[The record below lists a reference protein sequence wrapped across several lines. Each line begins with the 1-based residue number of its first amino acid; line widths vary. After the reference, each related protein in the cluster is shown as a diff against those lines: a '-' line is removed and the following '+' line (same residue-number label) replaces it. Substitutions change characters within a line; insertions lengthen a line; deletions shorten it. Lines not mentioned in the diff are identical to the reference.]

1 MKLHLPSSLRR
12 CLLATFAAAV
22 ATLGSIGAYAG
33 TLHEDVSLQT
43 YTDFGQNM
51 GRYVTGGHVNA
62 LLSHIRSQEGITIT
76 YTGGQSD
83 YRLQPGSM
91 VSFDAQADNGAS
103 IGIGYNFLAT
113 VEHNG
118 VQNPTFTSHL
128 LPAGSSVQYNGIEYR
143 DSDTFLLTPSVDY
156 KITRLSKVVTDVDT
170 ASLYTGTV
178 QAGDLLYRAGSGN
191 MTVRDKEGNIRTLRG
206 PYNYITGGI
215 TSAVNVETGADNN
228 RVVTN
233 FDYTAAGISDAA
245 PLPVNGDSGDSGSP
259 VLIWNE
265 TTGRYEYV
273 AAMQSVNAVGGAGVV
288 TSSYGA
294 SQWTQEKMD
303 AYSKQVNVQ
312 AAGQDVFVSGQMT
325 QGASLTDNHGRTG
338 ELWTGTVQDASGN
351 TLTSYNGVQS
361 GVNTWNSLTSLK
373 DEDKWY
379 AYGAS
384 FLNANE
390 DGTDGK
396 MSMATLYRT
405 ENLVFTSGTAQ
416 NSVRI
421 DADGVDLGV
430 GYAQFSRIGSSPV
443 SYTVSGGAFNHAG
456 YIVDEGVAVHLASAN
471 RDAANMLEWRKVGAG
486 ALYIEGSGNNEV
498 FLNLGGKGTTYLNE
512 KGGYAAYNVLA
523 NTGTRVV
530 LNDVN
535 QIARDFTFGNGGAVL
550 DFNGHSM
557 TWNNGAEVSA
567 DGFSIHAL
575 TEEAVITNG
584 GNADVTLRVTN
595 GGDSFLGS
603 FRDTATADLNV
614 VYAGTGNWNLHSIA
628 TNLTH
633 GNSGFT
639 VESGSVTLNGTQT
652 VHAIGS
658 ESGTNDNRLT
668 RDNDWHYADAAMNVA
683 VQGGTFVLGSH
694 ARLDG
699 DVSVANGGTFVMNE
713 AVQHQMEY
721 VEGGSRLENTDKYAD
736 YVGLKGDVTLNGGAM
751 RVEFSEGTDAKTTY
765 GGTISGNGSLAIAT
779 GNGTIHL
786 TGDNSA
792 FSGTRTVENGTI
804 SFADTAAMGDRT
816 HTWLVQDKGVL
827 VMPDSDDFSVI
838 DTASTG
844 VIALSRDTQT
854 QALASLDIG
863 AADGATVHYGAA
875 DTALQSADGKW
886 VLGGGGGN
894 LVVDF
899 LLEGA
904 NQLVLGNGHS
914 TGTVTLTNTN
924 NSFSGG
930 VVLNQG
936 IRLECADNA
945 ALGNS
950 KLRIDYGALADVHGD
965 TSILDGASQGAALV
979 DSSPRTDWN
988 LTNTPHLSLA
998 ADGEVY
1004 FSGALTVADG
1014 ADYRLGGASGT
1025 LTMATN
1031 LSGAHG
1037 LVVDGQGSTGG
1048 KVVLART
1055 ATLTGNVT
1063 VQGYDSAR
1071 ASSGDIALSFTTS
1084 HALDA
1089 ASSVTIRNNA
1099 VIDLN
1104 GTEQSFNQLSLD
1116 STSAIIDSSARRTG
1130 TLSFAT
1136 TKTAGLDG
1144 HVDVGALHLNNAAL
1158 YTVSSSV
1165 TADRLVKEGA
1175 GELQV
1180 ADFTRFGSME
1190 ILGGSLKFGGM
1201 YDAVYNELTVRNA
1214 SVSATSAR
1222 GYFARYTGNLILGDN
1237 AVMNLGYY
1245 SINGSVVVEDGATAT
1260 IAQTVQANR
1269 NAELNATLTL
1279 GTGSVLKLTG
1289 PYDAL
1294 VLTQREVNAGGK
1306 GTIQLLNNK
1315 LYLGS
1320 MNAKTTQRI
1329 GGELKISANSTLH
1342 SAGANAGV
1350 TRAFEHLSVDA
1361 GKTAT
1366 LLTDADKV
1374 ATTWQAD
1381 KLTGE
1386 GSVVLD
1392 TRSGSKLVLTGESS
1406 VANISGN
1413 TAVEL
1418 QGATVSSN
1426 LSGSLHLD
1434 SYGNSTLSG
1443 DNTYTG
1449 TTTVQN
1455 GTLTLMS
1462 EHALGGAAVS
1472 FTRGTLALGAD
1483 TSVTALQGPN
1493 GAVQL
1498 NNHTLSLTGT
1508 NAANFSG
1515 AISGGNV
1522 TAVGTGQTLSGAVQ
1536 VNALTVAENA
1546 ALSITNGAE
1555 LGNVT
1560 LAQNASLTLNGTV
1573 ALHGGITGNTGST
1586 LTLGSDIKVSLNF
1599 EDFTDGSFTIYSST
1613 GNLAGT
1619 ALTKDNILVDG
1630 LTGTQLG
1637 ADRFTLQSVS
1647 NEVIV
1652 TVSDFSHELT
1662 WAGAQDLE
1670 EWNLSKSNWTN
1681 DKGESVVFR
1690 NGDRVTLGGSGS
1702 SIAVDSGIKAGSLT
1716 IAEGRHTLKT
1726 NTLQVSHDVI
1736 IESGSLDL
1744 SSDGDISVGGKV
1756 HIGTGAKLIYNYGS
1770 HTIDYGVEMENGAS
1784 LEVNSG
1790 AKLDVRTDS
1799 HISDM
1804 TVSGTVSQN
1813 GKMYLDNLTVS
1824 NLDGL
1829 GVLTSAAM
1837 NINGVELEQARLAS
1851 GGLTSL
1857 GKLTRTTLVLTSEGN
1872 AAVVS
1877 GTGGSQLTLY
1887 NAGSSMFAATNLTI
1901 KEDHAL
1907 KLDLQTLKL
1916 NINGGSFVNR
1926 GELIVDTAAT
1936 IAGGTFDTAG
1946 GTITANADLNLKSYS
1961 FTGNGNL
1968 NVLLAAAK
1976 SGEGTI
1982 SINGNY
1988 GTASVL
1994 MGDAD
1999 INAKLAVSNGL
2010 EVNSWM
2016 TDYKNSTLHIKESGQ
2031 LTVTDKTLRVE
2042 SSAIVSVEDG
2052 MLDAQAGITLGHTQA
2067 TNPGHLAMESGSIT
2081 TTGIELVNSGNSFT
2095 MNGGKLTVTGTQL
2108 FTGTGQASLDISGGT
2123 LAATSSSWE
2132 LNHDVV
2138 LGAVSVET
2146 AAGKTISF
2154 TGQTILTTTL
2164 HNAGSISFAME
2175 EVSGMEEVTK
2185 LLLAEGENWETSRTY
2200 RDRVS
2205 GSNEN
2210 GFATTNYLLIAGSE
2224 GSSVNFNGRETI
2236 SVNGSDYTLRTD
2248 GSSAWFTDGEQ
2259 DTREYVVNSG
2269 TLHFGAADNA
2279 AEDGNHIRM
2288 NGGALS
2294 IEKNLEGR
2302 GVTIAAN
2309 QAVNVGIA
2317 QGVAVQ
2323 SAELYTEQGGSVSL
2337 SGAGLYEL
2345 AEGAKTFNGNVS
2357 LADDWSGTVAV
2368 SMDKNAASIE
2378 IGKDISL
2385 STAGSNTLVQ
2395 GTQSAVQLSGIHGY
2409 LIPGG
2414 GNFDANI
2421 VLENGHYDY
2430 AVQLDAS
2437 SWNRKYNFSG
2447 LVSGS
2452 GDWKLGSG
2460 MINDANIYTFSG
2472 DVSGWTGSFIS
2483 DAAISNTLVFSR
2495 ENGVV
2500 NAAILQTGTGAL
2512 NVTTAAETT
2521 FNADVTIG
2529 GVMTLGGLAHNNAD
2543 MNLTGGIAVSGNWVQ
2558 FTTDYD
2564 AVSGDTQN
2572 GFSRGYL
2579 VLGGEGAS
2587 IDLGSQSSVSI
2598 GGQNYDLHTGNG
2610 SAWVGGN
2617 DYTVNTRVEFGS
2629 DANDTLSATSLS
2641 LNNGAEL
2648 VLAAD
2653 LGERTVNVA
2662 ANAATTVNIAENWQ
2676 MKAASLTIAQ
2686 GGSVSLAGSGEYAL
2700 NNGVTTLAS
2709 GVSLSD
2715 EWTGAVR
2722 VQSSAGL
2729 GNIGGGGL
2737 SFMTT
2742 GTNTLVNGTK
2752 SSVQLAGISG
2762 WMAVPASS
2770 VIFDANLDFE
2780 NGAEGYAFKITAD
2793 SGNRHYHFSGD
2804 LGGSGTWVLGEG
2816 MTVGNNTYYIEGDAS
2831 AWNGTFESAAG
2842 KGNNLVFAH
2851 DNAQINA
2858 AVKQTGA
2865 GALNVQ
2871 ATAATAFNNMVDIK
2885 GSFTANA
2892 DVTFNADARVGT
2904 LTENGHAV
2912 SLGKDTDLTIT
2923 SAFQSSTAT
2932 SNDKGNRDAV
2942 STVNMTIRGGEGSS
2956 LHLAMNNN
2964 TGWLY
2969 NNTICLTA
2977 EDDKESVRDVYVSG
2991 AMAYDVFNGT
3001 AQTNL
3006 GSSNLHLAGGSVL
3019 EIRKDQSQNGIN
3031 ITSGNIV
3038 LAGNTEINL
3047 YGNASIDAKMSSAI
3061 RTEEKQESTLKLT
3074 GGGGIT
3080 LANSVEVG
3088 TLQVS
3093 ANEGVGLTD
3102 TATIAGAY
3110 TVSGKE
3116 TQRAEL
3122 KGTTLSSK
3130 SLNGGSI
3137 ANALIDLKEATSVN
3151 LSNITLQNSQL
3162 EMTASVGQN
3171 AVIGSV
3177 AEMGGITLTNTQTG
3191 EVGTMAAGSQV
3202 QSLTLCSFN
3211 NVTLSRGS
3219 FAISMEMKD
3228 FGFTKDSDWL
3238 ELKLDTPAAAFG
3250 IITLA
3255 DNTTSLQNTEVLLS
3269 LTDNGVERQQL
3280 VGYMMNGA
3288 PADAVYFDLG
3298 QMAPEPATTTLSLLA
3313 LAGLA
3318 ARRRRH

>member
-1 MKLHLPSSLRR
+1 MKLRLSLSLRR
-12 CLLATFAAAV
+12 CLLACYAAAV
-22 ATLGSIGAYAG
+22 ATLGSLGAYAG
-33 TLHEDVSLQT
+33 TLHEDVSMQT

-83 YRLQPGSM
+83 YRLQPTEM

-103 IGIGYNFLAT
+103 IGIGFNFLAT

-156 KITRLSKVVTDVDT
+156 KITRLSKVVTDVDMAT
-170 ASLYTGTV
+170 LYTGTV

-265 TTGRYEYV
+265 TTQRYEYV

-294 SQWTQEKMD
+294 AQWSQEKMD

-312 AAGQDVFVSGQMT
+312 AAGKDVFVSGQMT
-325 QGASLTDNHGRTG
+325 QGASQTDNHGRTG
-338 ELWTGTVQDASGN
+338 ELWTGVVTDASGN
-351 TLTSYNGVQS
+351 TLLSYNGVKG

-373 DEDKWY
+373 DDDKWY

-384 FLNANE
+384 YLNANE
-390 DGTDGK
+390 NGTDGK
-396 MSMATLYRT
+396 MSMATLFRT
-405 ENLVFTSGTAQ
+405 ENLVFTSGAAENT
-416 NSVRI
+416 VRI

-430 GYAQFSRIGSSPV
+430 GYAQFSRTGSSPV

-456 YIVDEGVAVHLASAN
+456 YIVDEGVAVHLSSAN
-471 RDAANMLEWRKVGAG
+471 SDAANMREWRKVGAG
-486 ALYIEGSGNNEV
+486 DLYIEGTGNNEV
-498 FLNLGGKGTTYLNE
+498 MLNLGGRGTTYLNE
-512 KGGYAAYNVLA
+512 KSGYAAYNVLA

-530 LNDVN
+530 LSDVN

-557 TWNNGAEVSA
+557 TWNNGAEVKA

-603 FRDTATADLNV
+603 FRDTATADLNI
-614 VYAGTGNWNLHSIA
+614 VYAGAGNWDLHSIA
-628 TNLTH
+628 TDLTH

-639 VESGSVTLNGTQT
+639 VESGSVTLSGTQT
-652 VHAIGS
+652 VHALGS

-683 VQGGTFVLGSH
+683 VQGGTFTLGSH
-694 ARLDG
+694 ARLEG
-699 DVSVANGGTFVMNE
+699 DVTVANGGTFVMNE

-721 VEGGSRLENTDKYAD
+721 VEGGSRLENTDKYAAF
-736 YVGLKGDVTLNGGAM
+736 VGLKGDVTLNGGAM
-751 RVEFSEGTDAKTTY
+751 RVEFSKDTDATTTY
-765 GGTISGNGSLAIAT
+765 NGKISGNGALTVAT

-792 FSGTRTVENGTI
+792 FSGTRTVENGTV
-804 SFADTAAMGDRT
+804 SFADTAAMGDT
-816 HTWLVQDKGVL
+816 SHTWLVQENGVL

-844 VIALSRDTQT
+844 VIALSRDTVV
-854 QALASLDIG
+854 QALSTLDIG
-863 AADGATVHYGAA
+863 AAAGKEVHYGAA
-875 DTALQSADGKW
+875 DTALESADGKW

-899 LLEGA
+899 RLEGA

-914 TGTVTLTNTN
+914 TGTVTLTNTA
-924 NSFSGG
+924 NSFTGG

-936 IRLECADNA
+936 IRLDCTDNA
-945 ALGNS
+945 ALGGS

-988 LTNTPHLSLA
+988 LTNTPNLSLA
-998 ADGEVY
+998 ADGDVY
-1004 FSGALTVADG
+1004 FSGALTVANG
-1014 ADYRLGGASGT
+1014 ADYHLGGASGT
-1025 LTMATN
+1025 LTMATA
-1031 LSGAHG
+1031 LGGAHG

-1048 KVVLART
+1048 KVILART

-1063 VQGYDSAR
+1063 VQGYDADR
-1071 ASSGDIALSFTTS
+1071 ASAGDITLSFTAA

-1089 ASSVTIRNNA
+1089 AASVTVRNNA

-1104 GTEQSFNQLSLD
+1104 GTEQSFRQLSLD
-1116 STSAIIDSSARRTG
+1116 SSSAIIDSSARRTG
-1130 TLSFAT
+1130 TLSFAST
-1136 TKTAGLDG
+1136 TAAGLDG

-1165 TADRLVKEGA
+1165 AADTLVKEGS
-1175 GELQV
+1175 GTLQV
-1180 ADFTRFGSME
+1180 ADPTRFGSMQ
-1190 ILGGSLKFGGM
+1190 ILGGTLQFSGG
-1201 YDAVYNELTVRNA
+1201 YNAEYKELIVRNA
-1214 SVSATSAR
+1214 TVHALNTR
-1222 GYFARYTGNLILGDN
+1222 NQFMQLNGKLILGEG
-1237 AVMNLGYY
+1237 AVVNSTHYA
-1245 SINGSVVVEDGATAT
+1245 INGSVMVEDGATAT
-1260 IAQTVQANR
+1260 ISHPYSSSTADNMK
-1269 NAELNATLTL
+1269 LNATLTL
-1279 GTGSVLKLTG
+1279 GTGSTLKLAEST
-1289 PYDAL
+1289 AST
-1294 VLTQREVNAGGK
+1294 VLTNRVVNEDGQ
-1306 GTIQLLNNK
+1306 GTIQLLNHA
-1315 LYLGS
+1315 LYLGD
-1320 MNAKTTQRI
+1320 MKAKDTQRI
-1329 GGELKISANSTLH
+1329 GGELKVSANSVLH
-1342 SAGANAGV
+1342 SMGANAGV
-1350 TRAFEHLSVDA
+1350 TRSFEHLSVDA

-1366 LLTDADKV
+1366 LITDTDKV

-1381 KLTGE
+1381 RLTGE

-1406 VANISGN
+1406 VASISGN

-1418 QGATVSSN
+1418 QGANVSSN

-1443 DNTYTG
+1443 NNTYTG

-1483 TSVTALQGPN
+1483 TSVTALQGAN
-1493 GAVQL
+1493 GAVVL

-1508 NAANFSG
+1508 SAANFAG
-1515 AISGGNV
+1515 AISGGNL

-1536 VNALTVAENA
+1536 LDSLNVAQDA
-1546 ALSITNGAE
+1546 ALNITNGAE
-1555 LGNVT
+1555 LGSVT
-1560 LAQNASLTLNGTV
+1560 LAQSASLTLNGTV
-1573 ALHGGITGNTGST
+1573 ALHGGITGGTGST
-1586 LTLGSDIKVSLNF
+1586 LTLGSDIKVSLNY
-1599 EDFTDGSFTIYSST
+1599 EDFTNGSFTIYSST
-1613 GNLAGT
+1613 GTLAGE

-1637 ADRFTLQSVS
+1637 ADRFSMVSTAGSVT
-1647 NEVIV
+1647 V
-1652 TVSDFSHELT
+1652 TVSNFSHELT
-1662 WAGAQDLE
+1662 WAGAQGLE
-1670 EWNLSKSNWTN
+1670 EWNLTKSNWTN

-1799 HISDM
+1799 HIADM
-1804 TVSGTVSQN
+1804 TVYGTVSQN

-1851 GGLTSL
+1851 GGLNSL
-1857 GKLTRTTLVLTSEGN
+1857 GKPTRTTLVLTSEGN

-1901 KEDHAL
+1901 TEDHAL

-1936 IAGGTFDTAG
+1936 IAGGTFNTAG

-1968 NVLLAAAK
+1968 NVLLTAAK

-1982 SINGNY
+1982 SINGNN

-2031 LTVTDKTLRVE
+2031 LTVTDKALRVE
-2042 SSAIVSVEDG
+2042 SSAIVSVEGG

-2095 MNGGKLTVTGTQL
+2095 MSGGKLTVTGTQL
-2108 FTGTGQASLDISGGT
+2108 FTGSGQASLAISGGT
-2123 LAATSSSWE
+2123 LAATTSSWE
-2132 LNHDVV
+2132 LNHDVI
-2138 LGAVSVET
+2138 LGDVSVET

-2154 TGQTILTTTL
+2154 TGQTILTSTL

-2175 EVSGMEEVTK
+2175 DVSGMEEVTK
-2185 LLLAEGENWETSRTY
+2185 LFLAEGENWETTRTY

-2224 GSSVNFNGRETI
+2224 GSKVNFNGRQTI

-2248 GSSAWFTDGEQ
+2248 GSSAWYTDGEQ

-2279 AEDGNHIRM
+2279 AEDGNQIRM
-2288 NGGALS
+2288 NGGALAL
-2294 IEKNLEGR
+2294 EKNLDGR

-2309 QAVNVGIA
+2309 QAVNVAIV

-2323 SAELYTEQGGSVSL
+2323 SAELYTEQGGSISL
-2337 SGAGLYEL
+2337 SGAGVYEL
-2345 AEGAKTFNGNVS
+2345 AEGAQALNGNVS
-2357 LADDWSGTVAV
+2357 LADAWSGTVAV
-2368 SMDKNAASIE
+2368 SMSP
-2378 IGKDISL
+2378 S
-2385 STAGSNTLVQ
+2385 AGSAHIASSTLNAL
-2395 GTQSAVQLSGIHGY
+2395 TNAHSSVQLSGVHGY
-2409 LIPGG
+2409 LDYVRYQT
-2414 GNFDANI
+2414 NAYAMNL
-2421 VLENGHYDY
+2421 VLENSHFDY
-2430 AVQLDAS
+2430 ALQLNES
-2437 SWNRKYNFSG
+2437 SRDLSYDFSG
-2447 LVSGS
+2447 TVSGT
-2452 GDWKLGSG
+2452 GDWRL
-2460 MINDANIYTFSG
+2460 ANSMANGGNTYTFSG

-2483 DAAISNTLVFSR
+2483 DANVSNTLAFSR

-2512 NVTTAAETT
+2512 KVTTNAETT

-2543 MNLTGGIAVSGNWVQ
+2543 MNLTGGLAVSGNWVQ

-2579 VLGGEGAS
+2579 VLGGAGATLS
-2587 IDLGSQSSVSI
+2587 VGSQSAVTI
-2598 GGQNYDLHTGNG
+2598 NGQSYDLHTGNG
-2610 SAWVGGN
+2610 SAWVGGS
-2617 DYTVNTRVEFGS
+2617 DYAVNTRVVFGT
-2629 DANDTLSATSLS
+2629 DANDTLSATALT

-2653 LGERTVNVA
+2653 LGERTVKVA
-2662 ANAATTVNIAENWQ
+2662 ANAAATVDIAENVQ
-2676 MKAASLTIAQ
+2676 MKAASLTIGQ
-2686 GGSVSLAGSGEYAL
+2686 GGSVSLAGRGEYAL
-2700 NNGVTTLAS
+2700 NSGASALTS
-2709 GVSLSD
+2709 GVSLSGD
-2715 EWTGAVR
+2715 WDGVVRISNYGNSGTNVSDAINTLGNKGTIVGLTGVNGWISQNGTVSADLDLKDAGETAAFTISNGYKGSLNHFSGTISGDGTLRHDWAPQYADNYSFDGDISSWTGVLENKKGMMG
-2722 VQSSAGL
+2722 VV
-2729 GNIGGGGL
+2729 
-2737 SFMTT
+2737 FTD
-2742 GTNTLVNGTK
+2742 K
-2752 SSVQLAGISG
+2752 SSVVNAEIRTGSG
-2762 WMAVPASS
+2762 ADFAVTAKSEHTTFNKTVNATS
-2770 VIFDANLDFE
+2770 LS
-2780 NGAEGYAFKITAD
+2780 AEG
-2793 SGNRHYHFSGD
+2793 
-2804 LGGSGTWVLGEG
+2804 
-2816 MTVGNNTYYIEGDAS
+2816 
-2831 AWNGTFESAAG
+2831 
-2842 KGNNLVFAH
+2842 
-2851 DNAQINA
+2851 
-2858 AVKQTGA
+2858 
-2865 GALNVQ
+2865 
-2871 ATAATAFNNMVDIK
+2871 
-2885 GSFTANA
+2885 
-2892 DVTFNADARVGT
+2892 DVTFNANATLGT

-2912 SLGKDTDLTIT
+2912 SLGKNTDLTLSQTI
-2923 SAFQSSTAT
+2923 AGHATAG
-2932 SNDKGNRDAV
+2932 GNTDSDASV
-2942 STVNMTIRGGEGSS
+2942 DLLVNGDEGSS
-2956 LHLAMNNN
+2956 LHLSMNTN
-2964 TGWLY
+2964 TGWTQ
-2969 NNTICLTA
+2969 NNTIRVQA
-2977 EDDKESVRDVYVSG
+2977 EDGKESVRDIYVSG
-2991 AMAYDVFNGT
+2991 AMAYDVYSGT

-3006 GSSNLHLAGGSVL
+3006 GSSNLHLADGSVL
-3019 EIRKDQSQNGIN
+3019 EIRKDQSANGIN
-3031 ITSGNIV
+3031 ITKGDIV
-3038 LAGNTEINL
+3038 LAGTTEVKL
-3047 YGNASIDAKMSSAI
+3047 YQIASADAKMSSAI
-3061 RTEEKQESTLKLT
+3061 RTEEGQESTLKLT

-3080 LANSVEVG
+3080 LAKSVEVG

-3093 ANEGVGLTD
+3093 ASNGVGLTD

-3110 TVSGKE
+3110 TVSGTE
-3116 TQRAEL
+3116 TQKAVL
-3122 KGTTLSSK
+3122 KDTTLSDE
-3130 SLNGGSI
+3130 SLSGGSI
-3137 ANALIDLKEATSVN
+3137 AHALIDLQEAVTVN
-3151 LSNITLQNSQL
+3151 LSNITLENCELQ
-3162 EMTASVGQN
+3162 MTIDVGSN
-3171 AVIGSV
+3171 TVTSLGDAL
-3177 AEMGGITLTNTQTG
+3177 TLTDS
-3191 EVGTMAAGSQV
+3191 VDGTTTTTLAAGTQV
-3202 QSLTLCSFN
+3202 HQLAMGNFN
-3211 NVTLSRGS
+3211 NVKMTDGTLVLTLNCSSVHLSGQEW
-3219 FAISMEMKD
+3219 IS
-3228 FGFTKDSDWL
+3228 L
-3238 ELKLDTPAAAFG
+3238 ELSD
-3250 IITLA
+3250 
-3255 DNTTSLQNTEVLLS
+3255 
-3269 LTDNGVERQQL
+3269 
-3280 VGYMMNGA
+3280 
-3288 PADAVYFDLG
+3288 FDLFG
-3298 QMAPEPATTTLSLLA
+3298 AAMMLDDTNDTRLDHVKILMKLAQDGTVFDELHGYVTGMTNVRVAYFEVPEPATATLSLLA
-3313 LAGLA
+3313 LAALC
-3318 ARRRRH
+3318 ARRRRKA

>member
-294 SQWTQEKMD
+294 AQWTQEKMD

-338 ELWTGTVQDASGN
+338 ELWTGAVQDASGN
-351 TLTSYNGVQS
+351 TLLSYNGVQS

-373 DEDKWY
+373 DDDKWY

-405 ENLVFTSGTAQ
+405 ENLVFTSGAAQ

-430 GYAQFSRIGSSPV
+430 GYAQFSRTGSSPV

-471 RDAANMLEWRKVGAG
+471 RDAANMREWRKVGAG
-486 ALYIEGSGNNEV
+486 DLYIEGMGSNEV

-512 KGGYAAYNVLA
+512 KEGYAAYNVLA

-557 TWNNGAEVSA
+557 TWNNGAAVKEE
-567 DGFSIHAL
+567 GFTIHAL
-575 TEEAVITNG
+575 TEEAIITNG
-584 GNADVTLRVTN
+584 GDKAVTLRVTN
-595 GGDSFLGS
+595 GGDTFLGS
-603 FRDTATADLNV
+603 FRDTATADLNI
-614 VYAGTGNWNLHSIA
+614 VYAGAGNWNLHSIA
-628 TNLTH
+628 TDLTH

-639 VESGSVTLNGTQT
+639 VESGSVTLSGTQT
-652 VHAIGS
+652 VHALGS
-658 ESGTNDNRLT
+658 ESGTNDNRLS

-736 YVGLKGDVTLNGGAM
+736 YVGLKGDVTLKGGAM

-816 HTWLVQDKGVL
+816 HTWLVQDRGVL

-899 LLEGA
+899 LLEGE

-945 ALGNS
+945 ALGGS

-1014 ADYRLGGASGT
+1014 ADYRLGGAGGT

-1055 ATLTGNVT
+1055 ATLTGDVT

-1089 ASSVTIRNNA
+1089 ASSVTVRNNA

-1104 GTEQSFNQLSLD
+1104 GTEQSFKQLSLD
-1116 STSAIIDSSARRTG
+1116 SSSAIIDSSARRTG
-1130 TLSFAT
+1130 TLSFSST
-1136 TKTAGLDG
+1136 TAAGLDG

-1165 TADRLVKEGA
+1165 AADTLVKEGS
-1175 GELQV
+1175 GTLQV
-1180 ADFTRFGSME
+1180 ADPTRFGSMQ
-1190 ILGGSLKFGGM
+1190 ILGGTLQFSGG
-1201 YDAVYNELTVRNA
+1201 YNAEYKELIVRNA
-1214 SVSATSAR
+1214 TVHALNTR
-1222 GYFARYTGNLILGDN
+1222 NQFMQLNGKLILGEG
-1237 AVMNLGYY
+1237 AVINSTHYA
-1245 SINGSVVVEDGATAT
+1245 INGSVSVEDGATAT
-1260 IAQTVQANR
+1260 ISHPYSSSTADNMK
-1269 NAELNATLTL
+1269 LNATLTL
-1279 GTGSVLKLTG
+1279 GTGSTLKLAEST
-1289 PYDAL
+1289 AST
-1294 VLTQREVNAGGK
+1294 VLTNREVNAGGL
-1306 GTIQLLNNK
+1306 GTIQLLNHA
-1315 LYLGS
+1315 LYLGD
-1320 MNAKTTQRI
+1320 MKAKTTQRI
-1329 GGELKISANSTLH
+1329 GGELKVSANSVLH

-1406 VANISGN
+1406 VASISGN

-1418 QGATVSSN
+1418 QGANVSSN

-1443 DNTYTG
+1443 NNTYTG

-1472 FTRGTLALGAD
+1472 FTRGALALGAD

-1515 AISGGNV
+1515 AISGGNL

-2052 MLDAQAGITLGHTQA
+2052 TLDAQAGITLGHTQA

-2108 FTGTGQASLDISGGT
+2108 FSGSGQASLAITGGT
-2123 LAATSSSWE
+2123 LAATRNSWA
-2132 LNHDVV
+2132 LNHDVT
-2138 LGAVSVET
+2138 LGDVSVET

-2154 TGQTILTTTL
+2154 TGQTTLTTTL
-2164 HNAGSISFAME
+2164 HNKGSISFAME

-2224 GSSVNFNGRETI
+2224 GSTVNFNGRETI

-2248 GSSAWFTDGEQ
+2248 GSSAWFTDGEM

-2288 NGGALS
+2288 NGGTLS

-2323 SAELYTEQGGSVSL
+2323 SAELYTEQGGSLSL
-2337 SGAGLYEL
+2337 SGTGLYEL

-2437 SWNRKYNFSG
+2437 SQNRKYDFTG
-2447 LVSGS
+2447 KVSGS
-2452 GDWKLGSG
+2452 GDWRLGSG
-2460 MINDANIYTFSG
+2460 MNQWGGNTYTLSG

-2483 DAAISNTLVFSR
+2483 DAKVSNTLAFSR
-2495 ENGVV
+2495 ENGEV

-2512 NVTTAAETT
+2512 KVTTGAETT

-2529 GVMTLGGLAHNNAD
+2529 GVMTLGGLAHNNAA
-2543 MNLTGGIAVSGNWVQ
+2543 MNLTGGLAVSGNWVQ

-2564 AVSGDTQN
+2564 AVSSDTQN

-2579 VLGGEGAS
+2579 IRGGEGAS
-2587 IDLGSQSSVSI
+2587 LNLGSQSTISVNGKS
-2598 GGQNYDLHTGNG
+2598 YDLHTGNG

-2653 LGERTVNVA
+2653 LGERTVKVA
-2662 ANAATTVNIAENWQ
+2662 ANAATTVNIAENVQ
-2676 MKAASLTIAQ
+2676 MKAASLTIGQ

-2871 ATAATAFNNMVDIK
+2871 ATAATAFNNTVDIK
-2885 GSFTANA
+2885 GAFTANA
-2892 DVTFNADARVGT
+2892 DVTFNSDASVGT

-2912 SLGKDTDLTIT
+2912 SLGKDTDLTLSQTI
-2923 SAFQSSTAT
+2923 AGHAT
-2932 SNDKGNRDAV
+2932 SGGNTDSAASVDLLVNGDA
-2942 STVNMTIRGGEGSS
+2942 GSS
-2956 LHLAMNNN
+2956 LHLSMNTN
-2964 TGWLY
+2964 TGWQQ
-2969 NNTICLTA
+2969 NNTIRVLS
-2977 EDDKESVRDVYVSG
+2977 EDGKESVRDIYVSG
-2991 AMAYDVFNGT
+2991 AMAYDVFSGT

-3006 GSSNLHLAGGSVL
+3006 GSSNLHLSDGAVL

-3102 TATIAGAY
+3102 TATIAGTY
-3110 TVSGKE
+3110 TVSGTE
-3116 TQRAEL
+3116 TLKAVL
-3122 KGTTLSSK
+3122 KGTTLSGN
-3130 SLNGGSI
+3130 SLSCGSI

-3162 EMTASVGQN
+3162 KMTASVGQN
-3171 AVIGSV
+3171 AIVLDPTVSG
-3177 AEMGGITLTNTQTG
+3177 AITLTNTMD
-3191 EVGTMAAGSQV
+3191 GTDVRVLAADTTVQRVMLGNFSGAQLKGGSL
-3202 QSLTLCSFN
+3202 SLTLQGDVPLFENSDWLSVQLDSPTALAGIMMLDADSP
-3211 NVTLSRGS
+3211 VTLS
-3219 FAISMEMKD
+3219 
-3228 FGFTKDSDWL
+3228 
-3238 ELKLDTPAAAFG
+3238 
-3250 IITLA
+3250 
-3255 DNTTSLQNTEVLLS
+3255 QTEVQLY
-3269 LTDNGVERQQL
+3269 LTTADGRSGWL
-3280 VGYMMNGA
+3280 TGYMDNQNSNI
-3288 PADAVYFDLG
+3288 VFFDLA
-3298 QMAPEPATTTLSLLA
+3298 QMAPEPATATLSLLA

>member
-1 MKLHLPSSLRR
+1 MKLRLSLSLRR
-12 CLLATFAAAV
+12 CLLACYAAAV
-22 ATLGSIGAYAG
+22 ATLGSLGAYAG
-33 TLHEDVSLQT
+33 TLHEDVSMQT

-62 LLSHIRSQEGITIT
+62 LLSYIRGQEGITLT

-83 YRLQPGSM
+83 YRLQPTEM

-103 IGIGYNFLAT
+103 IGIGFNFLAT

-156 KITRLSKVVTDVDT
+156 KITRLSKVVTDVDMAT
-170 ASLYTGTV
+170 LYTGTV

-265 TTGRYEYV
+265 TTQRYEYV

-294 SQWTQEKMD
+294 SQWTQTTMD
-303 AYSKQVNVQ
+303 AYSKHVNVQ
-312 AAGQDVFVSGQMT
+312 AAGNDVFVSGQMT
-325 QGASLTDNHGRTG
+325 QGASQTDNHGRTG

-351 TLTSYNGVQS
+351 TLLSYNGVKG
-361 GVNTWNSLTSLK
+361 GVNTWNSLSSLK
-373 DEDKWY
+373 DDDKWY

-384 FLNANE
+384 YLNANE
-390 DGTDGK
+390 NGTDGK
-396 MSMATLYRT
+396 MSMATLFRT
-405 ENLVFTSGTAQ
+405 ENLVFTSGAAENT
-416 NSVRI
+416 VRI

-430 GYAQFSRIGSSPV
+430 GYAQFSRTGSSPV

-456 YIVDEGVAVHLASAN
+456 YIVDEGVAVHLSSAN
-471 RDAANMLEWRKVGAG
+471 KDAANMREWRKVGAG
-486 ALYIEGSGNNEV
+486 DLYIEGAGNNEV
-498 FLNLGGKGTTYLNE
+498 MLNLGGKGTTYLNE

-530 LNDVN
+530 LSEVN

-584 GNADVTLRVTN
+584 GSEAVTLRVSN

-603 FRDTATADLNV
+603 FRDTATADLNI
-614 VYAGTGNWNLHSIA
+614 VYAGAGNWDLHSIA
-628 TNLTH
+628 TDLTH

-639 VESGSVTLNGTQT
+639 VESGSVTLSGTQT

-658 ESGTNDNRLT
+658 ESGTNDNRLA

-683 VQGGTFVLGSH
+683 VQGGTFTLGSH
-694 ARLDG
+694 ARLEG
-699 DVSVANGGTFVMNE
+699 DVTVANGGTFVMNE

-721 VEGGSRLENTDKYAD
+721 VEGGSRLENTDKYAAF
-736 YVGLKGDVTLNGGAM
+736 VGLKGDVTLNGGAM
-751 RVEFSEGTDAKTTY
+751 RVEFSKDTDATTTY
-765 GGTISGNGSLAIAT
+765 GGSISGNGSLTVAT

-804 SFADTAAMGDRT
+804 SFADTAAMGDT
-816 HTWLVQDKGVL
+816 SHTWLVQENGVL

-844 VIALSRDTQT
+844 VIALSRDTVV
-854 QALASLDIG
+854 QALGTLDIG
-863 AADGATVHYGAA
+863 AADGATVHYGTA
-875 DTALQSADGKW
+875 DTALESADGKW

-899 LLEGA
+899 RLEGA

-924 NSFSGG
+924 NSFTGG

-936 IRLECADNA
+936 IRLDCTDNA
-945 ALGNS
+945 ALGGS

-988 LTNTPHLSLA
+988 LTNTPNLSLA
-998 ADGEVY
+998 ADGDVY
-1004 FSGALTVADG
+1004 FSGALTVANG
-1014 ADYRLGGASGT
+1014 ADYHLGGASGT
-1025 LTMATN
+1025 LTMATA
-1031 LSGAHG
+1031 LGGAHG

-1048 KVVLART
+1048 KVILART

-1063 VQGYDSAR
+1063 VQGYDADR
-1071 ASSGDIALSFTTS
+1071 ASAGDITLSFTAA

-1089 ASSVTIRNNA
+1089 AASVTVRNNA

-1104 GTEQSFNQLSLD
+1104 GTEQSFRQLSLD
-1116 STSAIIDSSARRTG
+1116 SSSAIIDSSARRTG

-1136 TKTAGLDG
+1136 TTAAGLDG
-1144 HVDVGALHLNNAAL
+1144 HVDVGALHIDNADR

-1165 TADRLVKEGA
+1165 TADRLVKEGSGA
-1175 GELQV
+1175 LQV
-1180 ADFTRFGSME
+1180 ADPTRFGSME
-1190 ILGGSLKFGGM
+1190 ILGGSLQFACG
-1201 YDAVYNELTVRNA
+1201 YNVVYNELTVRNA
-1214 SVSATSAR
+1214 SVAATTTT
-1222 GYFARYTGNLILGDN
+1222 GYFAQFNGNLILGDN
-1237 AVMNLGYY
+1237 AVINSGHYA
-1245 SINGSVVVEDGATAT
+1245 INGSVTVEDGATAT
-1260 IAQTVQANR
+1260 FAHPLVATNNVK
-1269 NAELNATLTL
+1269 LNATLTM
-1279 GTGSVLKLTG
+1279 GEGSVLKLAEATNS
-1289 PYDAL
+1289 L
-1294 VLTQREVNAGGK
+1294 VLTNRVVNEGGQ
-1306 GTIQLLNNK
+1306 GTIQLLNHA
-1315 LYLGS
+1315 LYLGD
-1320 MNAKTTQRI
+1320 MKAKDTQRI
-1329 GGELKISANSTLH
+1329 GGELKVSANSVLH
-1342 SAGANAGV
+1342 SMGANAGV
-1350 TRAFEHLSVDA
+1350 TRSFEHLSVDA

-1366 LLTDADKV
+1366 LITDTDKV

-1406 VANISGN
+1406 VASISGN

-1418 QGATVSSN
+1418 QGANVSSN

-1443 DNTYTG
+1443 NNTYTG

-1483 TSVTALQGPN
+1483 TTVTALQGAN
-1493 GAVQL
+1493 GAVAL

-1508 NAANFSG
+1508 SAANFAG
-1515 AISGGNV
+1515 AISGGNL

-1536 VNALTVAENA
+1536 LDSLNVAQDA
-1546 ALSITNGAE
+1546 ALNITNGAE
-1555 LGNVT
+1555 LGSVT
-1560 LAQNASLTLNGTV
+1560 LAQSASLTLNGTV
-1573 ALHGGITGNTGST
+1573 ALHGGITGGTGST

-1599 EDFTDGSFTIYSST
+1599 EDFTNGSFTIYSST

-1637 ADRFTLQSVS
+1637 ADRFSMVSSAGSVT
-1647 NEVIV
+1647 V
-1652 TVSDFSHELT
+1652 TVSNFSHELT
-1662 WAGAQDLE
+1662 WAGAQGLE
-1670 EWNLSKSNWTN
+1670 EWNLTKSNWTN

-1799 HISDM
+1799 HIADM
-1804 TVSGTVSQN
+1804 TVYGTVSQN

-1824 NLDGL
+1824 NMDGL

-1851 GGLTSL
+1851 GGLNSL
-1857 GKLTRTTLVLTSEGN
+1857 GKPTRTTLVLTSEGN

-1901 KEDHAL
+1901 TEDHAL

-1968 NVLLAAAK
+1968 NVLLTAAK

-1982 SINGNY
+1982 SINGNN

-2031 LTVTDKTLRVE
+2031 LTVTDNALRVE
-2042 SSAIVSVEDG
+2042 SSAIVSVEGG

-2081 TTGIELVNSGNSFT
+2081 TTGIELVNSGNSFA
-2095 MNGGKLTVTGTQL
+2095 MSGGTLTVTGTQL

-2123 LAATSSSWE
+2123 LAATTNSWA
-2132 LNHDVV
+2132 LNHDVI
-2138 LGAVSVET
+2138 LGDVSVET
-2146 AAGKTISF
+2146 ETGKTISF
-2154 TGQTILTTTL
+2154 TGQTILTSTL

-2294 IEKNLEGR
+2294 LEKNLDGR

-2309 QAVNVGIA
+2309 QAVNVAIG
-2317 QGVAVQ
+2317 QRVAVQ
-2323 SAELYTEQGGSVSL
+2323 SAELYTEQGGSISL

-2345 AEGAKTFNGNVS
+2345 AEGARTLNSSVT

-2368 SMDKNAASIE
+2368 SMDKNVASAV
-2378 IGKDISL
+2378 IGTELSL
-2385 STAGSNTLVQ
+2385 RTTGANTLVN
-2395 GTQSAVQLSGIHGY
+2395 GAQSAVQLSGIHGY
-2409 LIPGG
+2409 MYWETSSY
-2414 GNFDANI
+2414 DANF

-2437 SWNRKYNFSG
+2437 SLNRSYLFSG
-2447 LVSGS
+2447 NVSGA
-2452 GDWKLGSG
+2452 GDWRLGQG
-2460 MINDANIYTFSG
+2460 MVYGGNTYTFSG

-2483 DAAISNTLVFSR
+2483 DANVSNTLAFSR

-2500 NAAILQTGTGAL
+2500 NAAIVQTGTGAL
-2512 NVTTAAETT
+2512 NVKTTAETT
-2521 FNADVTIG
+2521 FNADVAIG

-2543 MNLTGGIAVSGNWVQ
+2543 MNLTGGLAVSGNWVQ

-2564 AVSGDTQN
+2564 VVSGDTQN

-2579 VLGGEGAS
+2579 VLGGAGATLS
-2587 IDLGSQSSVSI
+2587 VGSQSAVTI
-2598 GGQNYDLHTGNG
+2598 NGQSYDLHTGNG

-2648 VLAAD
+2648 VLSAD

-2662 ANAATTVNIAENWQ
+2662 ANAGTTVNIGENVQ
-2676 MKAASLTIAQ
+2676 MKAASLTIGQ
-2686 GGSVSLAGSGEYAL
+2686 GGSVSLTGSGIYAL
-2700 NNGVTTLAS
+2700 ATGGRELGS
-2709 GVSLSD
+2709 GLSLSD
-2715 EWTGAVR
+2715 GW
-2722 VQSSAGL
+2722 
-2729 GNIGGGGL
+2729 
-2737 SFMTT
+2737 
-2742 GTNTLVNGTK
+2742 NGTVAV
-2752 SSVQLAGISG
+2752 SMDPAAENGHIGSAMLSGLANGHSAVQLSG
-2762 WMAVPASS
+2762 MHGYFDWESS
-2770 VIFDANLDFE
+2770 NTYATNLVLE
-2780 NGAEGYAFKITAD
+2780 NGTAGYAVLLNANSYARNYAFT
-2793 SGNRHYHFSGD
+2793 GD
-2804 LGGSGTWVLGEG
+2804 ISGSGTWKFDSAL
-2816 MTVGNNTYYIEGDAS
+2816 TQDSNTYTFSGDVSGWTGEMISESTHSNNIVFNHADGEVNAKLEQTSTGVLNIS
-2831 AWNGTFESAAG
+2831 A
-2842 KGNNLVFAH
+2842 
-2851 DNAQINA
+2851 NA
-2858 AVKQTGA
+2858 ATTFKNT
-2865 GALNVQ
+2865 
-2871 ATAATAFNNMVDIK
+2871 VDTK

-2892 DVTFNADARVGT
+2892 DVTFNADASVGT

-2912 SLGKDTDLTIT
+2912 SLGKDTDLTLSQTI
-2923 SAFQSSTAT
+2923 AGHAT
-2932 SNDKGNRDAV
+2932 TGGNTDSDASV
-2942 STVNMTIRGGEGSS
+2942 DLLVNGDEGSS
-2956 LHLAMNNN
+2956 LHLNMNTN
-2964 TGWLY
+2964 TGWTQ
-2969 NNTICLTA
+2969 NNTIRVLS
-2977 EDDKESVRDVYVSG
+2977 EDGKESVRDIYVSG
-2991 AMAYDVFNGT
+2991 AMAYDVFSGT

-3006 GSSNLHLAGGSVL
+3006 GSSNLHLADGSVL
-3019 EIRKDQSQNGIN
+3019 EIRKNHAADGIN
-3031 ITSGNIV
+3031 ITSGDIV
-3038 LAGNTEINL
+3038 LAGTAEVNL
-3047 YGNASIDAKMSSAI
+3047 YGSASDAAKMGSSI
-3061 RTEEKQESTLKLT
+3061 RTEEGQKSTLKLT
-3074 GGGGIT
+3074 GDGGIT
-3080 LANSVEVG
+3080 LAKSVKVG

-3093 ANEGVGLTD
+3093 ASKGVGLTD
-3102 TATIAGAY
+3102 TATIADAY
-3110 TVSGKE
+3110 TVSGSE
-3116 TQRAEL
+3116 TLKAVL
-3122 KGTTLSSK
+3122 KGTTLSSE
-3130 SLNGGSI
+3130 SLSGGTVT
-3137 ANALIDLKEATSVN
+3137 NALIDLQESVTVN
-3151 LSNITLQNSQL
+3151 LSNITLENCELQ
-3162 EMTASVGQN
+3162 MTADVGTN
-3171 AVIGSV
+3171 TVDRGV
-3177 AEMGGITLTNTQTG
+3177 TELGGALTLTDSVN
-3191 EVGTMAAGSQV
+3191 GTSSTLAAGTQV
-3202 QSLTLCSFN
+3202 HQLAMGNFN
-3211 NVTLSRGS
+3211 NVTMTEGTLVLTLNCSSVHLSG
-3219 FAISMEMKD
+3219 AEWIS
-3228 FGFTKDSDWL
+3228 L
-3238 ELKLDTPAAAFG
+3238 ELSDFDLFGAAMM
-3250 IITLA
+3250 LA
-3255 DNTTSLQNTEVLLS
+3255 DTNDTSLDHVKILMKLAQDGTVFDELHGYVTGMTNVRVAYFEV
-3269 LTDNGVERQQL
+3269 
-3280 VGYMMNGA
+3280 
-3288 PADAVYFDLG
+3288 
-3298 QMAPEPATTTLSLLA
+3298 PEPATATLSLLA
-3313 LAGLA
+3313 LAALC
-3318 ARRRRH
+3318 ARRRRKA

>member
-1 MKLHLPSSLRR
+1 MKLRLSLSLRR
-12 CLLATFAAAV
+12 CLLACYAAAV
-22 ATLGSIGAYAG
+22 ATLGSLGTYAG

-83 YRLQPGSM
+83 YRLIPTEM

-103 IGIGYNFLAT
+103 IGIGFNFLAT

-156 KITRLSKVVTDVDT
+156 KITRLSKVVTDVDMAT
-170 ASLYTGTV
+170 LYTGTV

-294 SQWTQEKMD
+294 AQWSQEKMD

-338 ELWTGTVQDASGN
+338 ELWTGAVQDASGN
-351 TLTSYNGVQS
+351 TLLSYNGVKS
-361 GVNTWNSLTSLK
+361 GVNTWNSLSSLK
-373 DEDKWY
+373 DDDKWY
-379 AYGAS
+379 AYGAEY
-384 FLNANE
+384 LNANE
-390 DGTDGK
+390 GGTDGK
-396 MSMATLYRT
+396 MSMATLFRT
-405 ENLVFTSGTAQ
+405 ENLVFTSVAAENT
-416 NSVRI
+416 VRI

-430 GYAQFSRIGSSPV
+430 GYAQFSRTGSSPV

-456 YIVDEGVAVHLASAN
+456 YIVDEGVAVHLSSAN
-471 RDAANMLEWRKVGAG
+471 MDAANMREWRKVGAG
-486 ALYIEGSGNNEV
+486 DLYIEGTGNNEV
-498 FLNLGGKGTTYLNE
+498 MLNLGGKGTTYLNE
-512 KGGYAAYNVLA
+512 KEGYAAYNVLA

-557 TWNNGAEVSA
+557 TWNNGAEVKA

-584 GNADVTLRVTN
+584 GNTAVTLRVTN
-595 GGDSFLGS
+595 GGDTFLGS
-603 FRDTATADLNV
+603 FRDTATADLNI
-614 VYAGTGNWNLHSIA
+614 VYAGEGNWNLHSIA
-628 TNLTH
+628 TDLTH

-639 VESGSVTLNGTQT
+639 VESGSVTLSGTQT

-658 ESGTNDNRLT
+658 ESGTNDNRLS
-668 RDNDWHYADAAMNVA
+668 RDNDCHYADAAMNVA
-683 VQGGTFVLGSH
+683 VQGGTFTLGSH
-694 ARLDG
+694 ARLEG
-699 DVSVANGGTFVMNE
+699 DVTVANGGTFVMNE

-721 VEGGSRLENTDKYAD
+721 VEGGSRLENTDKYAAF
-736 YVGLKGDVTLNGGAM
+736 VGLKGDVTLNGGAM
-751 RVEFSEGTDAKTTY
+751 RVEFSKDTDATTTY
-765 GGTISGNGSLAIAT
+765 GGSISGNGALTVAT

-786 TGDNSA
+786 AGDNSA
-792 FSGTRTVENGTI
+792 FSGTRTVENGTV
-804 SFADTAAMGDRT
+804 SFADTAAMGDT
-816 HTWLVQDKGVL
+816 SHTWLVQENGVL

-844 VIALSRDTQT
+844 VIALSRDTAV
-854 QALASLDIG
+854 QALSTLDIG
-863 AADGATVHYGAA
+863 AADGATVHYGTA
-875 DTALQSADGKW
+875 DTALESADGKW

-899 LLEGA
+899 RLEGA

-914 TGTVTLTNTN
+914 TGTVTLTNTA
-924 NSFSGG
+924 NSFTGG

-936 IRLECADNA
+936 IRLDCTDNA
-945 ALGNS
+945 ALGGS
-950 KLRIDYGALADVHGD
+950 KLRIDYGALAAVHGD
-965 TSILDGASQGAALV
+965 TSILDAASQGAALV

-988 LTNTPHLSLA
+988 LTNTPNLSLA
-998 ADGEVY
+998 ADGDVY
-1004 FSGALTVADG
+1004 FSGALTVANG
-1014 ADYRLGGASGT
+1014 ADYHLGGASGT
-1025 LTMATN
+1025 LTMATA
-1031 LSGAHG
+1031 LGGAHG

-1048 KVVLART
+1048 KVILART

-1063 VQGYDSAR
+1063 VQGYDADR
-1071 ASSGDIALSFTTS
+1071 ASAGDITLSFTAA

-1089 ASSVTIRNNA
+1089 AASVTVRNNA

-1104 GTEQSFNQLSLD
+1104 GTEQSFRQLSLD
-1116 STSAIIDSSARRTG
+1116 SSSAIIDSSARRTG

-1136 TKTAGLDG
+1136 TTAAGLDG
-1144 HVDVGALHLNNAAL
+1144 HVDVGALHIDNADR

-1165 TADRLVKEGA
+1165 TADRLVKEGIGA
-1175 GELQV
+1175 LQV
-1180 ADFTRFGSME
+1180 ADPTRFGSME
-1190 ILGGSLKFGGM
+1190 ILGGSLQFACG
-1201 YDAVYNELTVRNA
+1201 YNVVYNELTVRNA
-1214 SVSATSAR
+1214 SVAATTTT
-1222 GYFARYTGNLILGDN
+1222 GYFAQFNGNLILGDN
-1237 AVMNLGYY
+1237 AVINSGHYA
-1245 SINGSVVVEDGATAT
+1245 INGSVTVEDAATAT
-1260 IAQTVQANR
+1260 FAHPLTATR
-1269 NAELNATLTL
+1269 NVTLNATLTM
-1279 GTGSVLKLTG
+1279 GEGSVLKLAEATNS
-1289 PYDAL
+1289 L
-1294 VLTQREVNAGGK
+1294 VLTNRVVNEGGQ
-1306 GTIQLLNNK
+1306 GTIQLLNHA
-1315 LYLGS
+1315 LYLGD
-1320 MNAKTTQRI
+1320 MKAKDTQRI
-1329 GGELKISANSTLH
+1329 GGELKVSANSTLH
-1342 SAGANAGV
+1342 SMGANAGV
-1350 TRAFEHLSVDA
+1350 TRSFEHLSVDA

-1366 LLTDADKV
+1366 LITDTDKV

-1406 VANISGN
+1406 VASISGN

-1418 QGATVSSN
+1418 QGANVSSN

-1443 DNTYTG
+1443 NNTYTG

-1483 TSVTALQGPN
+1483 TSVTALQGAN
-1493 GAVQL
+1493 GAVAL

-1508 NAANFSG
+1508 NPANFAG
-1515 AISGGNV
+1515 AISGGNL

-1536 VNALTVAENA
+1536 LDSLNVAQGA
-1546 ALSITNGAE
+1546 ALNITNGAE
-1555 LGNVT
+1555 LGSVT
-1560 LAQNASLTLNGTV
+1560 LAKNAALTLNGTV
-1573 ALHGGITGNTGST
+1573 ALHGGITGGTGST
-1586 LTLGSDIKVSLNF
+1586 LTLGGDIKVSLNY
-1599 EDFTDGSFTIYSST
+1599 EDFTNGSFTIYSST

-1637 ADRFTLQSVS
+1637 ADRFTLQSFS
-1647 NEVIV
+1647 NAVIV

-1662 WAGAQDLE
+1662 WAGAQGLE
-1670 EWNLSKSNWTN
+1670 EWNLTKSNWTN

-1799 HISDM
+1799 HIADM
-1804 TVSGTVSQN
+1804 TVYGTVSQN

-1851 GGLTSL
+1851 GGLNSL
-1857 GKLTRTTLVLTSEGN
+1857 GKPTRTTLVLTSEGN

-1887 NAGSSMFAATNLTI
+1887 NAGSSMFSATNLTI
-1901 KEDHAL
+1901 TEDHAL

-1968 NVLLAAAK
+1968 NVLLTAAK

-1982 SINGNY
+1982 SINGNN

-2031 LTVTDKTLRVE
+2031 LTVTDKALRVE
-2042 SSAIVSVEDG
+2042 SSAIVSVEGG

-2095 MNGGKLTVTGTQL
+2095 MSGGKLTVTGDKL
-2108 FTGTGQASLDISGGT
+2108 FTGSGQASLAISGGT
-2123 LAATSSSWE
+2123 LAATTSSWE
-2132 LNHDVV
+2132 LNHDVI
-2138 LGAVSVET
+2138 LGDVSVET

-2154 TGQTILTTTL
+2154 TGQTILTSTL

-2175 EVSGMEEVTK
+2175 DVSGMEEVTK
-2185 LLLAEGENWETSRTY
+2185 LLLAEGENWETTRTY

-2205 GSNEN
+2205 GSDVN

-2224 GSSVNFNGRETI
+2224 GSTVNFNGRETI

-2248 GSSAWFTDGEQ
+2248 GSSAWYTDGEQ

-2294 IEKNLEGR
+2294 IEKDLNGR

-2309 QAVNVGIA
+2309 QAVNVAIGEN
-2317 QGVAVQ
+2317 VAVQ
-2323 SAELYTEQGGSVSL
+2323 SAELYTEQGGSISL
-2337 SGAGLYEL
+2337 SGEGLYEL
-2345 AEGAKTFNGNVS
+2345 AEGALALNSNVS

-2368 SMDKNAASIE
+2368 SMSP
-2378 IGKDISL
+2378 S
-2385 STAGSNTLVQ
+2385 AGSAHIASSTLNAL
-2395 GTQSAVQLSGIHGY
+2395 TNEHSAVQLSGMHGY
-2409 LIPGG
+2409 LDWQT
-2414 GNFDANI
+2414 NNTYVANL
-2421 VLENGHYDY
+2421 VLENSHFDY
-2430 AVQLDAS
+2430 ALQLNES
-2437 SWNRKYNFSG
+2437 SSG
-2447 LVSGS
+2447 RSYDFRGKVSGA
-2452 GDWKLGSG
+2452 GDWRLGQG
-2460 MINDANIYTFSG
+2460 MVYGGNTYTFSG

-2483 DAAISNTLVFSR
+2483 DANVSNTLAFSR

-2500 NAAILQTGTGAL
+2500 NAAIVQTGTGAL
-2512 NVTTAAETT
+2512 NVTTNAETT

-2543 MNLTGGIAVSGNWVQ
+2543 MNLSGGLAVSGNWVQ

-2579 VLGGEGAS
+2579 VLGGAGAS
-2587 IDLGSQSSVSI
+2587 LSVGSQSAVTI
-2598 GGQNYDLHTGNG
+2598 GGQSYDLHTGNG
-2610 SAWVGGN
+2610 SAWVGGS
-2617 DYTVNTRVEFGS
+2617 DYAVNTRVVFGT
-2629 DANDTLSATSLS
+2629 DANDTLSATALT

-2648 VLAAD
+2648 VLSAD

-2662 ANAATTVNIAENWQ
+2662 ANAAATVNIAENVQ
-2676 MKAASLTIAQ
+2676 MKAASLTIGQ
-2686 GGSVSLAGSGEYAL
+2686 GGIVSLAGSGEYAL
-2700 NNGVTTLAS
+2700 NSGASALTSDVALSGDWDGVVRISNYGNSGMNVSEAINTLGNKGTTVGLTGVNGWISQNGT
-2709 GVSLSD
+2709 VSADLNLKDSD
-2715 EWTGAVR
+2715 ETAAFTISNGYKGSLNHFSGTISGDGTLRHDWAPQYADNYSFDGDISSWTGVLENKKGMMG
-2722 VQSSAGL
+2722 VV
-2729 GNIGGGGL
+2729 
-2737 SFMTT
+2737 FTD
-2742 GTNTLVNGTK
+2742 K
-2752 SSVQLAGISG
+2752 SSV
-2762 WMAVPASS
+2762 V
-2770 VIFDANLDFE
+2770 N
-2780 NGAEGYAFKITAD
+2780 AEI
-2793 SGNRHYHFSGD
+2793 R
-2804 LGGSGTWVLGEG
+2804 
-2816 MTVGNNTYYIEGDAS
+2816 
-2831 AWNGTFESAAG
+2831 
-2842 KGNNLVFAH
+2842 
-2851 DNAQINA
+2851 
-2858 AVKQTGA
+2858 TGA
-2865 GALNVQ
+2865 GADLAVTTKGKHTTFNKTVN
-2871 ATAATAFNNMVDIK
+2871 ATSLSAE
-2885 GSFTANA
+2885 G
-2892 DVTFNADARVGT
+2892 DVTFNANATLGT
-2904 LTENGHAV
+2904 LAENGHAV
-2912 SLGKDTDLTIT
+2912 SLGKDTDLTLSQTI
-2923 SAFQSSTAT
+2923 AGHAT
-2932 SNDKGNRDAV
+2932 SGGNDDSSA
-2942 STVNMTIRGGEGSS
+2942 TVDLLVNGDEGSS
-2956 LHLAMNNN
+2956 LHLNMNTN
-2964 TGWLY
+2964 TGWQQ
-2969 NNTICLTA
+2969 NNTIRVQA
-2977 EDDKESVRDVYVSG
+2977 EAGKESVRDIYVSG

-3006 GSSNLHLAGGSVL
+3006 GSSNLHLADGSVL
-3019 EIRKDQSQNGIN
+3019 EIRKNQSANGIN
-3031 ITSGNIV
+3031 ITSGDIV
-3038 LAGNTEINL
+3038 LAGTTEVNL
-3047 YGNASIDAKMSSAI
+3047 YGNASADAKMSSAI
-3061 RTEEKQESTLKLT
+3061 RTESGQESTLKLT

-3080 LANSVEVG
+3080 LAKSVEVG

-3093 ANEGVGLTD
+3093 ASNGVGLTD
-3102 TATIAGAY
+3102 TATIADAY
-3110 TVSGKE
+3110 TVSGTEK
-3116 TQRAEL
+3116 QKAEL
-3122 KGTTLSSK
+3122 EDTTLSGE
-3130 SLNGGSI
+3130 SLSGGSI
-3137 ANALIDLKEATSVN
+3137 SNALIDLKEAVWVN
-3151 LSNITLQNSQL
+3151 LSNIILQNCDV
-3162 EMTASVGQN
+3162 EMKAEVGTNADFTGIGASG
-3171 AVIGSV
+3171 AL
-3177 AEMGGITLTNTQTG
+3177 TLTNTAD
-3191 EVGTMAAGSQV
+3191 GTDVRQLDADTQV
-3202 QSLTLCSFN
+3202 QHLVMGNFDKAQLRGGSLVLTLNCSSTDLSGAEWLSVELAAPSVMQGIMAITDTDSETLDGVNLLMKLAEDGVVRELQGYITGVNQN
-3211 NVTLSRGS
+3211 NVV
-3219 FAISMEMKD
+3219 FFHVNEEI
-3228 FGFTKDSDWL
+3228 
-3238 ELKLDTPAAAFG
+3238 
-3250 IITLA
+3250 
-3255 DNTTSLQNTEVLLS
+3255 V
-3269 LTDNGVERQQL
+3269 
-3280 VGYMMNGA
+3280 
-3288 PADAVYFDLG
+3288 
-3298 QMAPEPATTTLSLLA
+3298 PEPATSTLSLLA
-3313 LAGLA
+3313 LAVLC
-3318 ARRRRH
+3318 ARRRRKA